1 MSPKAS
7 VLVVANRTVDSSE
20 LISALCLRAA
30 RSPARFTL
38 LVPAVPRGLAWAAD
52 MKAGAREAVP
62 RADAGAARL
71 RSAGLDIDA
80 ALVGDPDPIAAIG
93 DLLLV
98 REYDEIVVATLPRGI
113 SRWLRLS
120 LPQRVRR
127 TTALPVTHVVAH
139 PGRAGH
145 PHRRE
150 LPAAASRSAVDEEAD
165 RQAVI

>member
-20 LISALCLRAA
+20 LISALRLRAT
-30 RSPARFTL
+30 RSSARFTL
-38 LVPAVPRGLAWAAD
+38 LVPAVPRGLAWATD

-71 RSAGLDIDA
+71 RSAGLEVDG

-113 SRWLRLS
+113 SRWLRIS

-127 TTALPVTHVVAH
+127 MTALPVTHVVAH
-139 PGRAGH
+139 PRSSDRRA
-145 PHRRE
+145 RQRE
-150 LPAAASRSAVDEEAD
+150 LARASS
-165 RQAVI
+165 

>member
-20 LISALCLRAA
+20 LISALRLRAT
-30 RSPARFTL
+30 RPPVRFTL

-71 RSAGLDIDA
+71 RSAGLEVDA

-98 REYDEIVVATLPRGI
+98 CEYDEIVVATLPPGI

-127 TTALPVTHVVAH
+127 MTALPVTHVVAH
-139 PGRAGH
+139 P
-145 PHRRE
+145 RRSGSRTRQRQ
-150 LPAAASRSAVDEEAD
+150 LSAAPS
-165 RQAVI
+165 

>member
-20 LISALCLRAA
+20 LISALRSRAA

-38 LVPAVPRGLAWAAD
+38 LVPAVPYGLAWAAD
-52 MKAGAREAVP
+52 MKAGAGEAAP
-62 RADAGAARL
+62 RAGAGADRL
-71 RSAGLDIDA
+71 RSAGLEVEA

-113 SRWLRLS
+113 SRWLRVS

-127 TTALPVTHVVAH
+127 MTALPVMHVVAH
-139 PGRAGH
+139 PRRAG
-145 PHRRE
+145 RGMRQRE
-150 LPAAASRSAVDEEAD
+150 LAAAAS
-165 RQAVI
+165 